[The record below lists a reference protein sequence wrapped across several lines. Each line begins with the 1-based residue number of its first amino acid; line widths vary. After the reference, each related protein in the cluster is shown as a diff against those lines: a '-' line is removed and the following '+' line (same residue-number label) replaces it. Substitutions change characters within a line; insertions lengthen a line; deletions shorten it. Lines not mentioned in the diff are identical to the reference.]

1 METNEQLVV
10 DDVERVK
17 RARDLLREARKL
29 LKEANCPK
37 TVERVRLALSS
48 IEGAVRN
55 VESRRFNEGRRVRK
69 QIHRAPKMFVG
80 TFKTV
85 NEQRY
90 VSSVRFK

>member
-10 DDVERVK
+10 DDIERVK

-55 VESRRFNEGRRVRK
+55 VESRRFASTYRTRK
-69 QIHRAPKMFVG
+69 QIHKAPRMFV
-80 TFKTV
+80 TTS
-85 NEQRY
+85 R
-90 VSSVRFK
+90 RLP

>member
-10 DDVERVK
+10 DDIERVK
-17 RARDLLREARKL
+17 RARDLLREARKF

-55 VESRRFNEGRRVRK
+55 VESRRFASTYRTRK
-69 QIHRAPKMFVG
+69 QIHKAPRMFV
-80 TFKTV
+80 TTS
-85 NEQRY
+85 R
-90 VSSVRFK
+90 RLP